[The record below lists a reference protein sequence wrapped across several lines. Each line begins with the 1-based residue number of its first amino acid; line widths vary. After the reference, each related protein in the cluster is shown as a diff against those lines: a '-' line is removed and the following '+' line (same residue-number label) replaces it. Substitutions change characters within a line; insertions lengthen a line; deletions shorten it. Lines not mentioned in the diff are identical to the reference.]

1 MLLMVTG
8 LLLFLGIHF
17 IPTFVPLR
25 TWLIDQFGEM
35 AYKGLF
41 SLVSL
46 LGLALIV
53 YGFSGRGGFQVWS
66 PPAFMRH
73 VTFLLMLP
81 VFVLLAAAYIPS
93 HIRTYVGHP
102 MLAAVSLW
110 ALAHLLVNGDLAG
123 IVLFG
128 CFLAWSLSDWVSASR
143 RNARGPMGGA
153 LGGLRG
159 DVLATAI
166 GLAFYVFMLVWG
178 HEHLIGLPLIGSTL
192 LPS

>member
-1 MLLMVTG
+1 MLFLVIG
-8 LLLFLGIHF
+8 LLLFLGVHF
-17 IPTFVPLR
+17 IPSFVPLR
-25 TWLIDQFGEM
+25 AWLVGQCGEM
-35 AYKGLF
+35 VYKGLF
-41 SLVSL
+41 SLISL
-46 LGLALIV
+46 LGLVLIV
-53 YGFSGRGGFQVWS
+53 YGFSERDGPQVWS

-110 ALAHLLVNGDLAG
+110 ALAHLPANGDLAG

-128 CFLAWSLSDWVSASR
+128 SFLAWSLSDWRSASE
-143 RNARGPMGGA
+143 RNARGPLAGA
-153 LGGLRG
+153 AGGLRG
-159 DVLATAI
+159 DVIATAI
-166 GLAFYVFMLVWG
+166 GLSFYVFMIVWG